1 MEPRKNDKPVS
12 TWLGL
17 NSEDG
22 SDADSSS
29 DISLAKSMPIGKKIL
44 IFIIWGFV
52 CLGAFFFF
60 KEMKINVAAALLAV
74 SLFTNGIAVISSIT
88 VHRKN

>member
-29 DISLAKSMPIGKKIL
+29 DIPLAKSMPIGKKIL

>member
-1 MEPRKNDKPVS
+1 MEPRKNDKSVS

-17 NSEDG
+17 NSDDG
-22 SDADSSS
+22 PNIDGRS
-29 DISLAKSMPIGKKIL
+29 DIPLAKSMPIGKKIL
-44 IFIIWGFV
+44 ILIIWSFV

-74 SLFTNGIAVISSIT
+74 SLFTNGIAVMSNT
-88 VHRKN
+88 TR

>member
-17 NSEDG
+17 NSDDG
-22 SDADSSS
+22 PNIDGRS
-29 DISLAKSMPIGKKIL
+29 DIPLAKSMPVIQRIL
-44 IFIIWGFV
+44 ILIIWGFV

-74 SLFTNGIAVISSIT
+74 SLFTNGIAVMSNT
-88 VHRKN
+88 TR

>member
-1 MEPRKNDKPVS
+1 
-12 TWLGL
+12 
-17 NSEDG
+17 
-22 SDADSSS
+22 
-29 DISLAKSMPIGKKIL
+29 MPIGKKIL

>member
-29 DISLAKSMPIGKKIL
+29 DIPLAKSMPIGKKIL

-74 SLFTNGIAVISSIT
+74 SLFTNGIAVMSNT
-88 VHRKN
+88 TR